1 MVDERRT
8 WELLRRGGTERG
20 EAGATKYNGLADPL
34 GAEELAQRL
43 AALVRGLAPTAILVW
58 QDPEDVLLGYV
69 VGREL
74 SVPVIRAY
82 DAEGLVGHSAGLPD
96 DPRVVLIG
104 DAVRDSSVVRAV
116 RALTEQR
123 GGSLAATAVLV
134 ETPELRAVA
143 NEASLI
149 LSLVRIADVPGGS
162 RADGS

>member
-1 MVDERRT
+1 MTDEERT
-8 WELLRRGGTERG
+8 WELLRRGGAERR
-20 EAGATKYNGLADPL
+20 EAGATKYNGLADPA

-43 AALVRGLAPTAILVW
+43 AALVRGLAPTAILIW

-82 DAEGLVGHSAGLPD
+82 DEEGLVGHSAGLPD
-96 DPRVVLIG
+96 EPRVVLIG
-104 DAVRDSSVVRAV
+104 DAVRDSTVVRAV
-116 RALTEQR
+116 RALTQQR

-143 NEASLI
+143 NEAGLI

-162 RADGS
+162 SASDS

>member
-1 MVDERRT
+1 MMDERHT
-8 WELLRRGGTERG
+8 WELLRRGGTERR
-20 EAGATKYNGLADPL
+20 ETGATKYNGLADPL

-43 AALVRGLAPTAILVW
+43 AALVRALAPTAILVW

-104 DAVRDSSVVRAV
+104 DAVRDSTVVRAV

-143 NEASLI
+143 NEAGLI

-162 RADGS
+162 RAGGS